1 MNIYAVSQIVIGILL
16 APSILVQQRASG
28 LSSTFGGSG
37 AAQIVQRRG
46 AEKLI
51 YQLSI
56 VLSIV
61 FFGLSLVRRFT
72 F

>member
-1 MNIYAVSQIVIGILL
+1 MNIYAVAQIVSGILL
-16 APSILVQQRASG
+16 TLAILVQHRASG

-37 AAQIVQRRG
+37 ATQVVQRRG

-51 YQLSI
+51 YQASI

-61 FFGLSLVRRFT
+61 FFGLSLVRWFT